1 MAAAAYK
8 ARHGRGVGRSRH
20 HNAGQ
25 RTISSIPVSEV
36 LPMGRDRK
44 DLPAEHDGRQTP
56 ETTTER
62 RARQS
67 HADSNQDEA
76 LEETFP
82 ASDPVSPF
90 VPAKPRK

>member
-1 MAAAAYK
+1 
-8 ARHGRGVGRSRH
+8 
-20 HNAGQ
+20 
-25 RTISSIPVSEV
+25 
-36 LPMGRDRK
+36 MGHDRK
-44 DLPAEHDGRQTP
+44 DLPAEHDARGTA
-56 ETTTER
+56 ETGSER